1 MSSLEDVGS
10 PVDFEFVVRK
20 KNGVVFV
27 FRLLRLVSQ

>member
-20 KNGVVFV
+20 NMVLCLCSGVFFCV
-27 FRLLRLVSQ
+27 